1 LESAGKLGRREFVP
15 LILPHLQSPLL
26 ADAAAAALL
35 AYGERI
41 SGTLGDALADPGEN
55 AAVRRAVPGVLAR
68 IATPRAAAAL
78 LRALRRGDGAVR
90 TEIIEALVRIR
101 AARPE
106 AAWPAETVAAEV
118 RKSAEAA
125 CGWIERL
132 VRGGTKDEAAAAALG
147 RVFKQIF
154 DLLSLVYPHDDIIR
168 AWQNYARGERR
179 AVDYS
184 LDLLEHLLRRE
195 DKDVVLP
202 LLEAAPD
209 EDKLRRCRELRR
221 RAPADG

>member
-1 LESAGKLGRREFVP
+1 M
-15 LILPHLQSPLL
+15 L
-26 ADAAAAALL
+26 AQYHTVLH
-35 AYGERI
+35 
-41 SGTLGDALADPGEN
+41 ADF
-55 AAVRRAVPGVLAR
+55 
-68 IATPRAAAAL
+68 
-78 LRALRRGDGAVR
+78 
-90 TEIIEALVRIR
+90 
-101 AARPE
+101 
-106 AAWPAETVAAEV
+106 
-118 RKSAEAA
+118 
-125 CGWIERL
+125 GWIERL
-132 VRGGTKDEAAAAALG
+132 VRGGTKDEAAAAAAALG

>member
-1 LESAGKLGRREFVP
+1 MS
-15 LILPHLQSPLL
+15 
-26 ADAAAAALL
+26 
-35 AYGERI
+35 
-41 SGTLGDALADPGEN
+41 
-55 AAVRRAVPGVLAR
+55 
-68 IATPRAAAAL
+68 
-78 LRALRRGDGAVR
+78 
-90 TEIIEALVRIR
+90 
-101 AARPE
+101 
-106 AAWPAETVAAEV
+106 WPAATVAAEV

-132 VRGGTKDEAAAAALG
+132 ARGGTKEESSAATAALG

-154 DLLSLVYPHDDIIR
+154 DLLSLGYPHDDIVR

-202 LLEAAPD
+202 LLEEAPA
-209 EDKLRRCRELRR
+209 EDKVRRCRELRR
-221 RAPADG
+221 RRKETASD